1 MKYPILDE
9 SLVGYT
15 PSYPVRTPKY
25 PWLDTPVGKSF
36 FAPYDDGEVQQSVVR
51 RLRNSLNWYKRG
63 NRVKASVQF
72 RFKEHR
78 QGKKLGVLAGRVK

>member
-1 MKYPILDE
+1 MSYPIIDE

-15 PSYPVRTPKY
+15 PSYPTRTPKY
-25 PWLDTPVGKSF
+25 PWLETPVGKSF
-36 FAPYDDGEVQQSVVR
+36 FVPYKDDEEFRPVVR

-63 NRVKASVQF
+63 QRVKGGVQF